1 MRVTEGGRQRCWR
14 AIPVL
19 VAAVLALSLAGPAA
33 TANAQGVDPSVVGQS
48 LGGTWTR
55 EGQHRSFYAFR
66 GSMRPAGCA
75 PGRYTQPIKGRAYS
89 YAGPYERRWARL
101 ARVNVLS
108 YRSAAA
114 SRRGLDGLKEFLK
127 DCPGPVT
134 DGCTGCDPPDDYY
147 RTLKSARI
155 GRDSFGWWTG
165 SLGNVTAY
173 STSLAFADGKDLVV
187 VDYMLMLRRYRKLD
201 RSFVVNVSK
210 VKALAR
216 NVRIGS

>member
-1 MRVTEGGRQRCWR
+1 
-14 AIPVL
+14 
-19 VAAVLALSLAGPAA
+19 
-33 TANAQGVDPSVVGQS
+33 
-48 LGGTWTR
+48 
-55 EGQHRSFYAFR
+55 
-66 GSMRPAGCA
+66 MRPAGCA
-75 PGRYTQPIKGRAYS
+75 PGRYTQPSKGRAYR

-101 ARVNVLS
+101 ATVNVLS
-108 YRSAAA
+108 YKSAAA

-173 STSLAFADGKDLVV
+173 STSLAFVDGKELIV

-216 NVRIGS
+216 SVRSAS